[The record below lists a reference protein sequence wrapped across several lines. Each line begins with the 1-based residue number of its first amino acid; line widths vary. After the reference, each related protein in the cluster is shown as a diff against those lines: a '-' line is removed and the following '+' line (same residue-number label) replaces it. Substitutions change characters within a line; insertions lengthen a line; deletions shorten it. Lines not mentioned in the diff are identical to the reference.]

1 MTSRFF
7 LEKSDE
13 HEFIFAIQ
21 LYAEMKL
28 LIGVIGVY
36 RNFLVCGPLLLVVCR
51 LIDGV
56 LV

>member
-1 MTSRFF
+1 

-13 HEFIFAIQ
+13 REFIFAIQ
-21 LYAEMKL
+21 LHAEMKL